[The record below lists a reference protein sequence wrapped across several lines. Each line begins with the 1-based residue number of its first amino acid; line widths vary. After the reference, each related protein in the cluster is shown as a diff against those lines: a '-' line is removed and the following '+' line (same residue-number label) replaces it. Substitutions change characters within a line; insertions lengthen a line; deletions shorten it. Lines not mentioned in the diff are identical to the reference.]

1 MSNMAF
7 FFRLFAAFLFAAGM
21 FCGCSRER
29 TVLRI
34 GIDSN
39 WYPLDFNSEQSFV
52 NGFMED
58 LLQEVAAYSGMRIE
72 KVEANWDSLLD
83 GMREKRYD
91 AVLTSIPPYNF
102 NLAKYDFSKN
112 VLDLGPV
119 LIVQERSKMGSL
131 DELSH
136 ELVGIIAGSDASLI
150 LQKHSDILMRSYP
163 SIPVLLDALTDG
175 ELKGALLDRL
185 PASSYVRDLY
195 AGALKIVSK
204 PLSAKGL
211 HLAVLKGQQKRA
223 LELFD
228 KSLEHL
234 QKKKKLD
241 AMLAK
246 WQLD

>member
-1 MSNMAF
+1 MAF
-7 FFRLFAAFLFAAGM
+7 FFRLFAALLFAASF
-21 FCGCSRER
+21 FCGCGKER

-39 WYPLDFNSEQSFV
+39 WYPLDFNTEQPFV
-52 NGFMED
+52 NGFIEN
-58 LLQEVAAYSGMRIE
+58 LLQEVADYSGMRIE
-72 KVEANWDSLLD
+72 RIEANWDTLLD

-119 LIVQERSKMGSL
+119 LIVQEGSKITGL

-136 ELVGIIAGSDASLI
+136 ELVGILSGSEASLI

-163 SIPVLLDALTDG
+163 SIPAMLDALTDG
-175 ELKGALLDRL
+175 ELKGVLLERL

-195 AGALKIVSK
+195 AGALKIASK

-211 HLAVLKGQQKRA
+211 HLAVPKGQQKHA

-228 KSLEHL
+228 KSLQHL

-246 WQLD
+246 WQLDY